1 MKFVNSP
8 LSVVGFMILL
18 ASILLL
24 TAMASRNYWPTIAYF
39 YTGGFGIL
47 MMICDY
53 FFIRKNSSISMKSK
67 WILETIITFL
77 IVGSFILASRL
88 D

>member
-53 FFIRKNSSISMKSK
+53 FFIRKLRVFKLLRYIFYFSIQAGL
-67 WILETIITFL
+67 ILH
-77 IVGSFILASRL
+77 
-88 D
+88 